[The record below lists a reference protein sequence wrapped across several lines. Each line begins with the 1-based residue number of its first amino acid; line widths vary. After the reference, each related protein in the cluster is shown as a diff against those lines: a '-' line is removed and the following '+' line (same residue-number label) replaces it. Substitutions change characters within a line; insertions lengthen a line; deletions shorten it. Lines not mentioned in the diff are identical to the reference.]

1 MSRLRI
7 GIVIDDESKQEALAK
22 LISLA
27 GHQLSH
33 RLLLASDNQLNLN
46 NCPDAWLVDVA
57 ADYSD
62 NNELLEQ
69 LFTKSRVP
77 IILSDSQEHP
87 PSSSDYKAWLKRSIQ
102 RLQLLSSDIN
112 LSQNLPAKE
121 LWILAASTGGP
132 AAVKRFLSHLPGD
145 LGIAFIYVQH
155 VDPKQ
160 LSTLHR
166 MMNNAGK
173 YPAMLATQG
182 AVLERNSLMLVSGQE
197 RVEILNN
204 GTVKIAYDQRWLG
217 SYAPSI
223 DQISANAARIY
234 RAHCGLIVFTGMGD
248 DGAASSRLIKQ
259 VGGHVWAQTPSDCIS
274 DSMPISALATGCVS
288 LSGTPEELAKALARL
303 PR

>member
-1 MSRLRI
+1 VSALRL
-7 GIVIDDESKQEALAK
+7 GIVIDHEGKQEALAK

-27 GHQLSH
+27 GHQLSQ
-33 RLLLASDNQLNLN
+33 RLLLASDSQLNLSDS
-46 NCPDAWLVDVA
+46 PDAWLVDVA

-62 NNELLEQ
+62 HNELLEQ
-69 LFTKSRVP
+69 LFTQTRVP

-87 PSSSDYKAWLKRSIQ
+87 PSSRDYQAWLKRSIQ
-102 RLQLLSSDIN
+102 RLQRLSSDIN
-112 LSQNLPAKE
+112 LNQTPPAKE

-132 AAVKRFLSHLPGD
+132 AAVKRFLTQLPGN

-166 MMNNAGK
+166 MMDKAGQ

-182 AVLERNSLMLVSGQE
+182 AVLERNSLMLVSGNE
-197 RVEILNN
+197 RVEILDN
-204 GTVKIAYDQRWLG
+204 GTVKIAYDQPWLG

-223 DQISANAARIY
+223 DQLSANAARIY
-234 RAHCGLIVFTGMGD
+234 RARCGLIVFTGMGD

-259 VGGHVWAQTPSDCIS
+259 LGGRVWVQTPSDCTS
-274 DSMPISALATGCVS
+274 DSMPVSTLATGGVS